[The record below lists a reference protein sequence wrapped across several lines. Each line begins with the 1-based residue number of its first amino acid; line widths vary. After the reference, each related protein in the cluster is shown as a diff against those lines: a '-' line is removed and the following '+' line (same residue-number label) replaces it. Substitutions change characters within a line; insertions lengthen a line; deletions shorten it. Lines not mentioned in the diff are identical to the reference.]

1 MEEEVRKI
9 ANTVRT
15 TPKGNGPLVDV
26 GGENF
31 ERAMSVCAEALKK
44 NFEEC
49 ANVARGSGSNKQM
62 FGAG

>member
-1 MEEEVRKI
+1 MGEELTRI

-15 TPKGNGPLVDV
+15 TPKGNGPLADV

-31 ERAMSVCAEALKK
+31 ERAMNICAEASKRSSR
-44 NFEEC
+44 
-49 ANVARGSGSNKQM
+49 NVRTCHAVLAATNKM